1 MPYSGELQKKLKK
14 RIAGL
19 AHLKFILPYQLRK
32 IVSEGMFNS
41 VLGYCLPLFGGC
53 NIGDIRDL
61 QVLQNKVAQI
71 ITHSPRYANR
81 NSMYDDLDWL
91 TVNQLVRYFTLLS
104 VFRIKISREPEY
116 LAGYFNN
123 TNRNGNIIVPNTRLT
138 LYKNSFR
145 IRGSCNWNALPKTI
159 RSVTQISR
167 FKRLVKAWV
176 KVNVPRFLD

>member
-1 MPYSGELQKKLKK
+1 MDGIELEESEERFEVLLGCHIQANLKWQRLVLELQKKLKK
-14 RIAGL
+14 RIARL

-81 NSMYDDLDWL
+81 NSMNDDLDWL
-91 TVNQLVRYFTLLS
+91 TVNH
-104 VFRIKISREPEY
+104 
-116 LAGYFNN
+116 
-123 TNRNGNIIVPNTRLT
+123 LT
-138 LYKNSFR
+138 ICVQDKD
-145 IRGSCNWNALPKTI
+145 IRGT
-159 RSVTQISR
+159 
-167 FKRLVKAWV
+167 
-176 KVNVPRFLD
+176 

>member
-1 MPYSGELQKKLKK
+1 MDGIELEESEERFEVLLGCHIQANLKWQRLVLELQKKLKK

-81 NSMYDDLDWL
+81 NSMNDDLDWL
-91 TVNQLVRYFTLLS
+91 TVNH
-104 VFRIKISREPEY
+104 
-116 LAGYFNN
+116 
-123 TNRNGNIIVPNTRLT
+123 LT
-138 LYKNSFR
+138 ICVQDKD
-145 IRGSCNWNALPKTI
+145 IRGT
-159 RSVTQISR
+159 
-167 FKRLVKAWV
+167 
-176 KVNVPRFLD
+176 